1 MDGTEE
7 AGRPGAGDR
16 VRSYGRRR
24 GHRLRPRRQGLIDT
38 LLPRLRVPLPPD
50 GGALDPASLFP
61 GPSPGPSP
69 GLSPGLSPGAGAD
82 LWLEVGFGAGEHLVA
97 QARAHP
103 DVGMIGCEPF
113 VNGVAALLDRIDREG
128 LANVRVLDDD
138 ARKLM
143 DALPARSL
151 GRMFVLFSDPWPKTR
166 HHKRRFINPA
176 TVDAAARLLKDGA
189 ELRFASDHM
198 GYVRWALEHLRRH
211 PGFAWTARSARDWR
225 QPPADGA
232 ETRYERKA
240 LSQGRRC
247 IYLTFRRR
255 ARA

>member
-1 MDGTEE
+1 MNGTEE
-7 AGRPGAGDR
+7 SGRPGAGEPI
-16 VRSYGRRR
+16 RSYGRRR
-24 GHRLRPRRQGLIDT
+24 GRRLRPRRQGLIDT
-38 LLPRLRVPLPPD
+38 LLPRLRVPLPPN

-61 GPSPGPSP
+61 G
-69 GLSPGLSPGAGAD
+69 LSPGLSPGAE
-82 LWLEVGFGAGEHLVA
+82 LWLEVGFGAGEHLLA

-103 DVGMIGCEPF
+103 DVGMIGCEPY
-113 VNGVAALLDRIDREG
+113 VDGVAALLDRIDREG

-176 TVDAAARLLKDGA
+176 TIDTAARLLKDGA
-189 ELRFASDHM
+189 DLRFASDHM
-198 GYVRWALEHLRRH
+198 GYVRWALERLRRH
-211 PGFAWTARSARDWR
+211 PSFTWTARSPRDWR
-225 QPPADGA
+225 RPPSDGA

-247 IYLTFRRR
+247 VYLTFRRR